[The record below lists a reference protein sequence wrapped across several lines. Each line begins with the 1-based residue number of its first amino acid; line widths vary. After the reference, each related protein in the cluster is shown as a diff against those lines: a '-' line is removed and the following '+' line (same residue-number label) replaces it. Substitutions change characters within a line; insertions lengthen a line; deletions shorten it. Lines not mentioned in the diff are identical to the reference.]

1 MTEDISAQV
10 LSQTSNSI
18 QKLFELS
25 TRIDERVKN
34 IQIKQGEV
42 DEKLEE
48 LMNLNNHFVQRL
60 IVVEQRN
67 GNAVKLKIEEMVKDL
82 IEFDKRLA
90 AIEQTS
96 KKQENRWNGA
106 FDFFFK
112 MIWIVLTA
120 WILYKLNLQ
129 PPLTP

>member
-34 IQIKQGEV
+34 IQTKQGEV